1 MSQELTQIADYT
13 LANPDTITKYK
24 VAADISQKV
33 LKEVSGT
40 LPHVPAP
47 TFATTRGPKLTLYRM
62 DRR

>member
-1 MSQELTQIADYT
+1 LQKLTHIADYT

-40 LPHVPAP
+40 IY
-47 TFATTRGPKLTLYRM
+47 PKPVLASRA
-62 DRR
+62 